1 MTANIDQSK
10 VMRCSSYGNG
20 GRMLVILNGE
30 PFEEMDCF
38 MYLGSQVEDRE
49 LMEDMKEMWCTE

>member
-20 GRMLVILNGE
+20 DRMLVILNGE

-49 LMEDMKEMWCTE
+49 LMEDMKGMWCTE